1 MKIQQ
6 VGKSTIT
13 AFQQSMAIR
22 IYGTK

>member
-6 VGKSTIT
+6 VGKLMIA

-22 IYGTK
+22 NKVIW